1 MCASALLAQTK
12 LLVGHAT
19 ALSLAVSASALATPL
34 PDDRTDTD
42 AEIRDSGAHQFDKS
56 RVEGTQHLT
65 RAGRGLRCD
74 Q

>member
-1 MCASALLAQTK
+1 
-12 LLVGHAT
+12 
-19 ALSLAVSASALATPL
+19 VSARAPATPL